1 MAIIDNEPAE
11 YNPNARYRDALG
23 LEHGTLT
30 RYEAV
35 ELKNIHLQDALA
47 AALVENVFLKARLR
61 IAEGA
66 R

>member
-1 MAIIDNEPAE
+1 MESIQDSTAS
-11 YNPNARYRDALG
+11 YNPNQRYRDALG

-47 AALVENVFLKARLR
+47 AALVENIFLKARLR